1 MNYEKR
7 RKCKMEEILKQIG
20 NVGFPVVV
28 AIYLL
33 VRMEAKLDQLTTSI
47 ISLTNVIEHGQK

>member
-1 MNYEKR
+1 
-7 RKCKMEEILKQIG
+7 MEELLKQIG

-47 ISLTNVIEHGQK
+47 VSLTNVIEHGVKK

>member
-1 MNYEKR
+1 MQ
-7 RKCKMEEILKQIG
+7 MEEVIKQVA

-47 ISLTNVIEHGQK
+47 ISLTNVIEHGPKN